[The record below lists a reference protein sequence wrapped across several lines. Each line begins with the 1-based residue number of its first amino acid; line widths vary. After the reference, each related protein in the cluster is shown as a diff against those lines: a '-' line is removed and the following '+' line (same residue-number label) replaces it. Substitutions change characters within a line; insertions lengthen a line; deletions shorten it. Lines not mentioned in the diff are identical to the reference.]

1 MAKES
6 SQKFIGKYN
15 APRVQIEYDVEL
27 YGSQKKVELPFV
39 TGVMSDLSGDRQ
51 RALPPIDERK
61 FLTFDQDNFND
72 RMRAIR
78 PHLQFYVENTLS
90 EGDDLLDIDLE
101 FESMDDFLPG
111 ELARR
116 IPQMSALLEAREHL
130 TQLITYM
137 DGKSSAEEVVRQ
149 LLEQP
154 DFLQRLV
161 NEGQES
167 LQGLQS
173 GDQPDHGDEGQ

>member
-1 MAKES
+1 MAKDSS
-6 SQKFIGKYN
+6 SQKFIGKNN

-27 YGSQKKVELPFV
+27 YGSHKKIELPFV
-39 TGVMSDLSGDRQ
+39 TGVMSDLSGDRKK
-51 RALPPIDERK
+51 ALLPVEERK

-78 PHLQFYVENTLS
+78 PHLQYYVKNTLTD
-90 EGDDLLDIDLE
+90 GDELLDVDLE
-101 FESMDDFLPG
+101 FESMDDFSPAQI
-111 ELARR
+111 ARR
-116 IPQMSALLEAREHL
+116 IPQMAALLEAREHL

-137 DGKSSAEEVVRQ
+137 DGKSSAEEVVKN

-161 NEGQES
+161 NDAKQAV
-167 LQGLQS
+167 QS
-173 GDQPDHGDEGQ
+173 FNEDSASENKEV